1 MRCQV
6 KEQKKMTNQFLDTS
20 IIIGYSGA
28 VSDKSLEGNERI
40 KSLCVQFVINKKGIF
55 IVCYFTIDKEI
66 LSLTRR
72 YRTVINEVKRK
83 IDDVSYVIGSSK
95 ESSIM
100 YPEDV
105 NRSNKI
111 YNLFSLKFGDSK
123 KVEFKKDLSNIQ
135 SSFEARVSFFLG
147 KMVDEKVVPIKDINK
162 EIVSI
167 IRESIDNYAD
177 CNIFASA
184 VQYTTEKKTKVM
196 FVTLDKK
203 DFTKNTLDFIKNDSR
218 MKNNLFP
225 ELKNL

>member
-1 MRCQV
+1 
-6 KEQKKMTNQFLDTS
+6 MTNQFLDTS